1 MRLRK
6 RVCLGARMGPGVRV
20 VLGLRMGLWVQV
32 RLKLRM
38 RSGVIVVL
46 ERGEGE
52 GKVNGKDEGD

>member
-1 MRLRK
+1 MRLGK

-20 VLGLRMGLWVQV
+20 VLGVRMGLWVQV

-38 RSGVIVVL
+38 RSGVIEVL

-52 GKVNGKDEGD
+52 GKVNGKD